1 MKTLILDG
9 SEHGDPK
16 AVEVRTS
23 LMRCLPQAE
32 TIVLREHKI
41 GNCAGDFFCW
51 MRSPGLCNTNDDNR
65 QIAAKIAQSDLLV
78 YLTPITF
85 GGYSSELKRMVDHE
99 IQNISPFF
107 TTIER
112 QTHHKKR
119 YERYPNLLAIGWMAE
134 TNPQAEAIF
143 HSLVR
148 RNALNMHAKHSQ
160 AVVLTGEQSQ
170 ADLANQVGEWLEGL
184 AQKNNA
190 TAVKPPNSFTA
201 DVNAA
206 PTRRAVL
213 LVGSPKTRKSTSASL
228 GGYLMAQ
235 LEKRGIET
243 DTIQI
248 YTNFNSPTRTARAL
262 EKIEAADLVVLAF
275 PLYVDS
281 LPAPTTAA
289 LETIAR
295 HRAGRSDGK
304 RFAAI
309 ANCGFPEAA
318 HNDTA
323 LAICAQFAQ
332 ESGYT
337 WLGGLSLGGGQ
348 GIVNGVP
355 LEDLG
360 GRAAQI
366 RAALDM
372 AAQAL
377 TEGESIP
384 QTARD
389 LLAKPVIPNWLYVLM
404 GQIGWSMQARSHSMR
419 GQVGA
424 RPYERKTGLGEE
436 NHEVPSYQ

>member
-9 SEHGDPK
+9 SEHGDPQAAK
-16 AVEVRTS
+16 VQAA
-23 LMRCLPQAE
+23 LMQRLPQAE
-32 TIVLREHKI
+32 IIVLREHKI

-51 MRSPGLCNTNDDNR
+51 LHSPGMCNTNDDNR
-65 QIAAKIAQSDLLV
+65 RIAAKIAQSDLLV
-78 YLTPITF
+78 YLTPVTF

-99 IQNISPFF
+99 IQNILPFF
-107 TTIER
+107 TKIEG

-119 YERYPNLLAIGWMAE
+119 YGRYPDLLAIGWMAQV
-134 TNPQAEAIF
+134 NPQAEAIF

-148 RNALNMHAKHSQ
+148 RNALNMHAKNSQ
-160 AVVLTGEQSQ
+160 AVVLTGKQSQ
-170 ADLANQVGEWLEGL
+170 ADLANQADDWLEAL
-184 AQKNNA
+184 AQNHTA
-190 TAVKPPNSFTA
+190 PAVKPPTSFTA
-201 DVNAA
+201 DANPA

-243 DTIQI
+243 ETIQI
-248 YTNFNSPTRTARAL
+248 YTNFNSPTRTARTL
-262 EKIEAADLVVLAF
+262 EKIGAADLVVLAF

-295 HRAGRSDGK
+295 HSTGRSDER
-304 RFAAI
+304 RFVAI
-309 ANCGFPEAA
+309 ANCGFPEAV

-323 LAICAQFAQ
+323 LAICAQFAR

-337 WLGGLSLGGGQ
+337 WLGSLSLGGGQ

-372 AAQAL
+372 TAQAL
-377 TEGESIP
+377 AEGEAIP
-384 QTARD
+384 QAARE

-404 GQIGWSMQARSHSMR
+404 GQIGWSMQARSHSMH

-424 RPYERKTGLGEE
+424 RPYERG
-436 NHEVPSYQ
+436 